1 MKDYSSMTIQ
11 ERIEDMFAYLAVCR
25 QMEAMLPERI
35 EILEMGLKA
44 LEEKDEGLLKHDRP
58 GANRKG
64 EAR

>member
-35 EILEMGLKA
+35 EILELGLNA
-44 LEEKDEGLLKHDRP
+44 LMDKIKKEESE
-58 GANRKG
+58 
-64 EAR
+64 